1 MHRAS
6 ILLVAAITLPA
17 CADRETA
24 TMPSS
29 EAGDAAAIHAAALT
43 LDTHVDIDLDF
54 ATEAIDPLDADIQV
68 NLQKMR
74 AGGLDTAFFVVYVG
88 QTERTRENYARA
100 QADAM
105 TKFEAIHRMTN
116 TLYPDLIGLAYR
128 AADVE
133 RLVSEGKLAAAIG
146 VENGY
151 AIGTDLGLIDRYYEL
166 GARYLGLVH
175 NGHNDLADSASPRP
189 RFGDAE
195 IEHGGV
201 SELGAAAIRRM
212 NELGIMVDISH
223 ASKQTALDTIAL
235 SQAPVIASHSSVHA
249 LGNHVRNLDDETL
262 LRLRD
267 NGGVVQIV
275 AFDIYINVRPAEFF
289 EARGALRE
297 SLGLQG
303 FVDPAQLD
311 EDIREAYER
320 GMAEIDARWS
330 PADVA
335 AFVDHIDYVV
345 DLIGIDHVGIS
356 SDFGGGGGINGWSD
370 AAETPNVTAELLAR
384 GYSAEDIEKIWSGNL
399 LRVWREVEAVA
410 ARL

>member
-6 ILLVAAITLPA
+6 ILLVAAVTLAA
-17 CADRETA
+17 CAGGEET
-24 TMPSS
+24 TTPSGES
-29 EAGDAAAIHAAALT
+29 GDDSVHAETLT
-43 LDTHVDIDLDF
+43 LDTHVDIDLEF

-68 NLQKMR
+68 NLEKMR

-88 QTERTRENYARA
+88 QTERTPENYARA
-100 QADAM
+100 QADAL
-105 TKFEAIHRMTN
+105 TKFDAIHRMTDV
-116 TLYPDLIGLAYR
+116 LYPDRIGFAYR
-128 AADVE
+128 ADDVE
-133 RLVSEGKLAAAIG
+133 RLVNEGKLVAAIG

-151 AIGTDLGLIDRYYEL
+151 SIGTDLTLIDRYYEL

-189 RFGDAE
+189 AFGDDDV
-195 IEHGGV
+195 EHDGV
-201 SELGAAAIRRM
+201 SDLGAAAIRRM

-223 ASKQTALDTIAL
+223 GSKQTALDAMAL
-235 SQAPVIASHSSVHA
+235 SQAPVIASHSSAHA
-249 LGNHVRNLDDETL
+249 LGDHVRNLDDETL

-275 AFDIYINVRPAEFF
+275 AFDIYINVRPPEFF
-289 EARGALRE
+289 EARRALRE
-297 SLGLQG
+297 SLGLRG
-303 FVDPAQLD
+303 FVDPTQLD

-320 GMAEIDARWS
+320 GMADIDSRWR

-335 AFVDHIDYVV
+335 DFVDHIDYVV

-356 SDFGGGGGINGWSD
+356 SDFGGGGGISGWAD
-370 AAETPNVTAELLAR
+370 ATETPNVTAELIAR
-384 GYSAEDIEKIWSGNL
+384 GYSAEDIGKIWGGNL

-410 ARL
+410 EQL